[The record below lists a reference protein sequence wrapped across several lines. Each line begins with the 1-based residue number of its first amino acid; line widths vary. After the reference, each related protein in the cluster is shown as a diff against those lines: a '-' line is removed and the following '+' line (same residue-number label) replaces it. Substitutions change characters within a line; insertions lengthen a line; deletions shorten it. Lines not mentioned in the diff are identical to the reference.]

1 MSVVADGHEQIDA
14 GLALIVWSGLA
25 ARDPCN
31 GLLTA
36 PHDEEFE
43 MLAKERH
50 EQYGRVLSWAVF
62 AIGCEYI
69 LKEACLVRGLRKTKY
84 KEVLR
89 PPRWDEDLG
98 QWSCAVLRRDSSVCV
113 TATNS
118 GTLAEL
124 PLKKLLAN
132 VPQQEQHQAA
142 FELLRDSMRN
152 RDAHQ
157 YVPNVRAAHFQA
169 VPRLFIPA
177 LNAVIQSLGSS
188 HC

>member
-1 MSVVADGHEQIDA
+1 MSMEADGHEQIKA

-69 LKEACLVRGLRKTKY
+69 VKGACLVRGLSQTQH

-98 QWSCAVLRRDSSVCV
+98 QWSRAVLGRDPSVRV
-113 TATNS
+113 SATYS

-132 VPQQEQHQAA
+132 VSGEEQHRAA

-177 LNAVIQSLGSS
+177 LNAVIQSVGSS